1 MFRTLIF
8 RSKYNIVAYI
18 KKCIC
23 FVLSKINCIFVIR
36 TESSNV
42 NNNHNMKSKIL
53 SLAIIIAITIIAL
66 YCVLSG
72 PDTIILHWNIGGEA
86 ESYGSKY
93 LILALPVISLIVFLL
108 IVNQE
113 KHPYDTSLMSEKSR
127 RNRTP
132 KALRDI
138 MPILLL
144 AILYITACS
153 VQIISM
159 SSLVPFSLII
169 IAIILFIYKSRK
181 SINQ

>member
-1 MFRTLIF
+1 MFT
-8 RSKYNIVAYI
+8 K
-18 KKCIC
+18 
-23 FVLSKINCIFVIR
+23 
-36 TESSNV
+36 TDSSNI
-42 NNNHNMKSKIL
+42 NNNHNMKTKIL

-72 PDTIILHWNIGGEA
+72 PETIILHWNIGGEA

-127 RNRTP
+127 KNRNP

-144 AILYITACS
+144 VILYLTACS

-159 SSLVPFSLII
+159 SSIVPFSLII

-181 SINQ
+181 SIKQ

>member
-1 MFRTLIF
+1 MFT
-8 RSKYNIVAYI
+8 K
-18 KKCIC
+18 
-23 FVLSKINCIFVIR
+23 
-36 TESSNV
+36 TDSSNI
-42 NNNHNMKSKIL
+42 NNNHNMKTKIL

-72 PDTIILHWNIGGEA
+72 PETIILHWNIGGEA

-93 LILALPVISLIVFLL
+93 LILALPIISFIVFLL

-127 RNRTP
+127 RNRNP
-132 KALRDI
+132 KALHDI

-144 AILYITACS
+144 VILYLTACS

-159 SSLVPFSLII
+159 SSIVPFSLII
-169 IAIILFIYKSRK
+169 IAIILFNYKLRKSRK
-181 SINQ
+181 Q

>member
-1 MFRTLIF
+1 MFT
-8 RSKYNIVAYI
+8 KTY
-18 KKCIC
+18 
-23 FVLSKINCIFVIR
+23 
-36 TESSNV
+36 SSNI

-53 SLAIIIAITIIAL
+53 SLAIIIAITVIAL

-72 PDTIILHWNIGGEA
+72 PETIILHWNIGGEA

-93 LILALPVISLIVFLL
+93 LILALPVISFIVFLL

-113 KHPYDTSLMSEKSR
+113 KYPYDTSLMSEKSR
-127 RNRTP
+127 RNRNP

-144 AILYITACS
+144 VILYLTACS
-153 VQIISM
+153 VKLIIM

-169 IAIILFIYKSRK
+169 IAIILFNYKLRKSRK
-181 SINQ
+181 Q

>member
-1 MFRTLIF
+1 MFTKTD
-8 RSKYNIVAYI
+8 SANI
-18 KKCIC
+18 
-23 FVLSKINCIFVIR
+23 
-36 TESSNV
+36 

-53 SLAIIIAITIIAL
+53 SLAIIIAITVIAL

-72 PDTIILHWNIGGEA
+72 PETIILHWNIGGEA

-93 LILALPVISLIVFLL
+93 LILTLPLISLIIFLL

-127 RNRTP
+127 KNRNP

-169 IAIILFIYKSRK
+169 IAIILFNYKLRKSRK
-181 SINQ
+181 Q

>member
-1 MFRTLIF
+1 MFT
-8 RSKYNIVAYI
+8 K
-18 KKCIC
+18 
-23 FVLSKINCIFVIR
+23 
-36 TESSNV
+36 TDSSNI

-53 SLAIIIAITIIAL
+53 SLAIIIAITVIAL

-72 PDTIILHWNIGGEA
+72 PETIILHWNIGGEA

-93 LILALPVISLIVFLL
+93 LILTLPLISLIIFLL

-127 RNRTP
+127 KNRNP

-169 IAIILFIYKSRK
+169 IAIILFNYKLHKSRK
-181 SINQ
+181 Q

>member
-1 MFRTLIF
+1 MFT
-8 RSKYNIVAYI
+8 K
-18 KKCIC
+18 
-23 FVLSKINCIFVIR
+23 
-36 TESSNV
+36 TDSSNI

-53 SLAIIIAITIIAL
+53 SLAIIIAITVIAL

-93 LILALPVISLIVFLL
+93 LILTLPLISLIIFLL

-113 KHPYDTSLMSEKSR
+113 KHPYDTSLLSEKSR
-127 RNRTP
+127 RNRNP

-144 AILYITACS
+144 VILYLTACS
-153 VQIISM
+153 TQIISM

-169 IAIILFIYKSRK
+169 IAIILFNYKLRKSRK
-181 SINQ
+181 Q

>member
-1 MFRTLIF
+1 M
-8 RSKYNIVAYI
+8 
-18 KKCIC
+18 
-23 FVLSKINCIFVIR
+23 R

-53 SLAIIIAITIIAL
+53 SLAIIIAITVIAL

-72 PDTIILHWNIGGEA
+72 PETIILHWNIGGEA

-93 LILALPVISLIVFLL
+93 LILTLPLISLIIFLL

-127 RNRTP
+127 KNRNP

-169 IAIILFIYKSRK
+169 IAIILFNYKLRKSRK
-181 SINQ
+181 Q

>member
-1 MFRTLIF
+1 MFT
-8 RSKYNIVAYI
+8 K
-18 KKCIC
+18 
-23 FVLSKINCIFVIR
+23 
-36 TESSNV
+36 TDSSNI
-42 NNNHNMKSKIL
+42 NNNHNMKTKIL
-53 SLAIIIAITIIAL
+53 SLAIIIATTIIAL

-72 PDTIILHWNIGGEA
+72 PETIILHWNIGGEA

-127 RNRTP
+127 KNRNP

-144 AILYITACS
+144 ALLYITACS

>member
-1 MFRTLIF
+1 M
-8 RSKYNIVAYI
+8 
-18 KKCIC
+18 
-23 FVLSKINCIFVIR
+23 R

-66 YCVLSG
+66 YCILSG
-72 PDTIILHWNIGGEA
+72 PETIILHWNIGGEA
-86 ESYGSKY
+86 DSYGPKY
-93 LILALPVISLIVFLL
+93 LILAHPAISIIVFLL
-108 IVNQE
+108 IINQE
-113 KHPYDTSLMSEKSR
+113 KHPYDTSLVSGKTR
-127 RNRTP
+127 KNRNP

-153 VQIISM
+153 AQIISM

-169 IAIILFIYKSRK
+169 IAIILFNYKLRKSRK
-181 SINQ
+181 Q

>member
-1 MFRTLIF
+1 MFT
-8 RSKYNIVAYI
+8 KTY
-18 KKCIC
+18 
-23 FVLSKINCIFVIR
+23 
-36 TESSNV
+36 SSNI

-53 SLAIIIAITIIAL
+53 SLAIIIAITVIAL

-72 PDTIILHWNIGGEA
+72 PETIILHWNIGGEA

-93 LILALPVISLIVFLL
+93 LILSLPLISLIIFLL

-127 RNRTP
+127 RNRNP

-169 IAIILFIYKSRK
+169 IAIILFNYKLRKSRK
-181 SINQ
+181 Q

>member
-1 MFRTLIF
+1 MFT
-8 RSKYNIVAYI
+8 K
-18 KKCIC
+18 
-23 FVLSKINCIFVIR
+23 
-36 TESSNV
+36 TDSSNI

-53 SLAIIIAITIIAL
+53 SLAIIIAITVIAL

-72 PDTIILHWNIGGEA
+72 PETIILHWNIGGEA

-127 RNRTP
+127 KNRNP

-169 IAIILFIYKSRK
+169 IAIILFNYKLRKSRK
-181 SINQ
+181 Q

>member
-1 MFRTLIF
+1 MFTKTD
-8 RSKYNIVAYI
+8 SANI
-18 KKCIC
+18 
-23 FVLSKINCIFVIR
+23 
-36 TESSNV
+36 

-72 PDTIILHWNIGGEA
+72 PETIILHWNIGGEA

-93 LILALPVISLIVFLL
+93 LILALPVISFIVFLL

-127 RNRTP
+127 RNRNP

-144 AILYITACS
+144 VILYLTACS

-169 IAIILFIYKSRK
+169 IAIILFNYKLRKSRK
-181 SINQ
+181 Q

>member
-1 MFRTLIF
+1 MRTD
-8 RSKYNIVAYI
+8 
-18 KKCIC
+18 
-23 FVLSKINCIFVIR
+23 
-36 TESSNV
+36 SSNV
-42 NNNHNMKSKIL
+42 NNNHNMKTKIL

-66 YCVLSG
+66 YCVLNG
-72 PDTIILHWNIGGEA
+72 PESIILHWNIGGEA

-93 LILALPVISLIVFLL
+93 LILALPIISFIVFLL

-127 RNRTP
+127 RNRNP
-132 KALRDI
+132 KALHDI

-144 AILYITACS
+144 VILYLAACS

-159 SSLVPFSLII
+159 SSIVPFSLII

-181 SINQ
+181 SRKL

>member
-1 MFRTLIF
+1 
-8 RSKYNIVAYI
+8 
-18 KKCIC
+18 
-23 FVLSKINCIFVIR
+23 
-36 TESSNV
+36 
-42 NNNHNMKSKIL
+42 MKSKIL
-53 SLAIIIAITIIAL
+53 SLAIIIAITVIAL

-72 PDTIILHWNIGGEA
+72 PETIILHWNIGGEA

-127 RNRTP
+127 RNRNP
-132 KALRDI
+132 KALFDI

-159 SSLVPFSLII
+159 SSIVPFSLII

-181 SINQ
+181 SIKQ

>member
-1 MFRTLIF
+1 MRTD
-8 RSKYNIVAYI
+8 
-18 KKCIC
+18 
-23 FVLSKINCIFVIR
+23 
-36 TESSNV
+36 SSNV

-53 SLAIIIAITIIAL
+53 SLAIIIAITVIAL

-86 ESYGSKY
+86 DSYGSKY
-93 LILALPVISLIVFLL
+93 LILTLPLISLIVFLL

-127 RNRTP
+127 KNRNP

-144 AILYITACS
+144 VILYLTACS

-169 IAIILFIYKSRK
+169 IAIILFNYKLRKSRK
-181 SINQ
+181 Q

>member
-1 MFRTLIF
+1 
-8 RSKYNIVAYI
+8 
-18 KKCIC
+18 
-23 FVLSKINCIFVIR
+23 
-36 TESSNV
+36 
-42 NNNHNMKSKIL
+42 MKTKIL

-72 PDTIILHWNIGGEA
+72 PESIILHWNIGGEA

-93 LILALPVISLIVFLL
+93 LILALPVISFIVFLL

-127 RNRTP
+127 RNRNP
-132 KALRDI
+132 KALFDI

-144 AILYITACS
+144 VILYLTACS

-159 SSLVPFSLII
+159 SSIVPFSLII
-169 IAIILFIYKSRK
+169 IAIILFMYKSRK
-181 SINQ
+181 SIKQ

>member
-1 MFRTLIF
+1 MFT
-8 RSKYNIVAYI
+8 K
-18 KKCIC
+18 
-23 FVLSKINCIFVIR
+23 
-36 TESSNV
+36 TDSSNI
-42 NNNHNMKSKIL
+42 NNNHNMKTKIL
-53 SLAIIIAITIIAL
+53 SLAIIIAITVIAL

-72 PDTIILHWNIGGEA
+72 PETIILHWNIGGEA

-93 LILALPVISLIVFLL
+93 LILALPVISFIVFLL

-127 RNRTP
+127 KNRNP

-169 IAIILFIYKSRK
+169 IAIILFNYKLRKSRK
-181 SINQ
+181 Q

>member
-1 MFRTLIF
+1 MFT
-8 RSKYNIVAYI
+8 K
-18 KKCIC
+18 
-23 FVLSKINCIFVIR
+23 
-36 TESSNV
+36 TDSSNI

-53 SLAIIIAITIIAL
+53 SLAIIIAITVIAL

-93 LILALPVISLIVFLL
+93 LILALPVISFIVFLL

-127 RNRTP
+127 KNRNP

-169 IAIILFIYKSRK
+169 IAIILFNYKLRKSRK
-181 SINQ
+181 Q

>member
-1 MFRTLIF
+1 MFT
-8 RSKYNIVAYI
+8 K
-18 KKCIC
+18 
-23 FVLSKINCIFVIR
+23 
-36 TESSNV
+36 TDSSNI
-42 NNNHNMKSKIL
+42 NNNHNMKTKIL

-72 PDTIILHWNIGGEA
+72 PESIILHWNIGGEA

-93 LILALPVISLIVFLL
+93 LILALPVISLILFLL

-127 RNRTP
+127 RNRNP

-144 AILYITACS
+144 VILYLTACS

-169 IAIILFIYKSRK
+169 IAIILFNYKLRKSRK
-181 SINQ
+181 Q

>member
-1 MFRTLIF
+1 MFT
-8 RSKYNIVAYI
+8 K
-18 KKCIC
+18 
-23 FVLSKINCIFVIR
+23 
-36 TESSNV
+36 TDSSNV

-72 PDTIILHWNIGGEA
+72 PETIILHWNIGGEA

-127 RNRTP
+127 KNRNP

-169 IAIILFIYKSRK
+169 IAIILFNYKLRKSRK
-181 SINQ
+181 Q

>member
-1 MFRTLIF
+1 M
-8 RSKYNIVAYI
+8 
-18 KKCIC
+18 
-23 FVLSKINCIFVIR
+23 R

-42 NNNHNMKSKIL
+42 NNNHNMKTKIL

-72 PDTIILHWNIGGEA
+72 PETIILHWNIGGEA

-93 LILALPVISLIVFLL
+93 LILAHPIISFIVFLL

-113 KHPYDTSLMSEKSR
+113 KHPYDTSLMSEKSH
-127 RNRTP
+127 RNRNP
-132 KALRDI
+132 KALHDI

-144 AILYITACS
+144 VILYLTACS

-159 SSLVPFSLII
+159 SSIVPFSLII

-181 SINQ
+181 SRKL

>member
-1 MFRTLIF
+1 
-8 RSKYNIVAYI
+8 
-18 KKCIC
+18 
-23 FVLSKINCIFVIR
+23 
-36 TESSNV
+36 
-42 NNNHNMKSKIL
+42 MKSKIL
-53 SLAIIIAITIIAL
+53 SLAIIIAITVIAL

-72 PDTIILHWNIGGEA
+72 PETIILHWNIGGEA

-93 LILALPVISLIVFLL
+93 LILTLPLISLIIFLL

-127 RNRTP
+127 KNRNP

-153 VQIISM
+153 AQIISM

-169 IAIILFIYKSRK
+169 IAIILFNYKLRKSRK
-181 SINQ
+181 Q

>member
-1 MFRTLIF
+1 MFT
-8 RSKYNIVAYI
+8 KTY
-18 KKCIC
+18 
-23 FVLSKINCIFVIR
+23 
-36 TESSNV
+36 SSNI

-53 SLAIIIAITIIAL
+53 SLAIIIAITVIAL

-72 PDTIILHWNIGGEA
+72 PETIILHWNIGGEA

-93 LILALPVISLIVFLL
+93 LILALPVISFIVFLL

-127 RNRTP
+127 KNRNP

-144 AILYITACS
+144 VILYLTACS
-153 VQIISM
+153 AQIISM

-169 IAIILFIYKSRK
+169 IAIILFNYKLRKSRK
-181 SINQ
+181 Q

>member
-1 MFRTLIF
+1 MFT
-8 RSKYNIVAYI
+8 K
-18 KKCIC
+18 
-23 FVLSKINCIFVIR
+23 
-36 TESSNV
+36 TDSSNI
-42 NNNHNMKSKIL
+42 NNNHNMKTKIL

-72 PDTIILHWNIGGEA
+72 SETIILHWNIGGEA

-93 LILALPVISLIVFLL
+93 LILTLPLISLIIFLL

-127 RNRTP
+127 KNRNP

-169 IAIILFIYKSRK
+169 IAIILFMYKSRK
-181 SINQ
+181 STKL

>member
-1 MFRTLIF
+1 MFT
-8 RSKYNIVAYI
+8 K
-18 KKCIC
+18 
-23 FVLSKINCIFVIR
+23 
-36 TESSNV
+36 TDSSNI

-53 SLAIIIAITIIAL
+53 SLAIIIAITVIAL

-72 PDTIILHWNIGGEA
+72 PETIILHWNIGGEA

-113 KHPYDTSLMSEKSR
+113 KHPYDTSLVSEKSR
-127 RNRTP
+127 KNRNP

-169 IAIILFIYKSRK
+169 IAIILFNYKLHKSRK
-181 SINQ
+181 Q

>member
-1 MFRTLIF
+1 
-8 RSKYNIVAYI
+8 
-18 KKCIC
+18 
-23 FVLSKINCIFVIR
+23 
-36 TESSNV
+36 
-42 NNNHNMKSKIL
+42 MKSKIL

-66 YCVLSG
+66 YCVLNG
-72 PDTIILHWNIGGEA
+72 PETIILHWDIGGEA

-93 LILALPVISLIVFLL
+93 LILVLPVISLIVFLL
-108 IVNQE
+108 VINQE
-113 KHPYDTSLMSEKSR
+113 KHPYDTSLVSGKT
-127 RNRTP
+127 RNNRNP

-169 IAIILFIYKSRK
+169 IAIILFNYKLRKSRK
-181 SINQ
+181 Q